1 MGIEVVQ
8 ITRWSKEKVLKY
20 HFIEFFRKEQQKF
33 LLGER
38 KVYELYI
45 ISTPLA

>member
-33 LLGER
+33 LLGAKSLR
-38 KVYELYI
+38 IVYN
-45 ISTPLA
+45 